1 MLTGKVHRFTFWWRD
16 YKTMCE
22 FFKGLVEEVENIS
35 YLRMD
40 NRDSFKNIA
49 DKYGIKKLVGKE
61 FTRKLERFHLTI
73 RTALARL

>member
-1 MLTGKVHRFTFWWRD
+1 
-16 YKTMCE
+16 MCE

-73 RTALARL
+73 RTALARFVRRGIRYSKSSSRHLKVY